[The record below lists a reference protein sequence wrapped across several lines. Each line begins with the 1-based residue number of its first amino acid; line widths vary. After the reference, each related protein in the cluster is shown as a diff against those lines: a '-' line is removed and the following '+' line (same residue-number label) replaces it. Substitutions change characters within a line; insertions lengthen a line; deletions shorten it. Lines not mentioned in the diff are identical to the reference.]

1 MRIKIYAVGSIKE
14 NYWVDAIDE
23 YIKRIS
29 PYSKI
34 EIIEVDDLSMKGKSD
49 EQIKDKECDSILSKI
64 KPNEFVCNLDLNKK
78 EYDSVSFSSKLMEM
92 IEKGGASLSFVI
104 GGSLGISEKMKQ
116 RANES
121 ISLSKMTFT
130 HQMSR
135 VILLEQI
142 YRAFKINKGEPYHK

>member
-14 NYWVDAIDE
+14 KYWVDAIDE

-142 YRAFKINKGEPYHK
+142 YRAYKINKGEPYHK

>member
-14 NYWVDAIDE
+14 KYWVDAIDE
-23 YIKRIS
+23 YTKRIS

>member
-14 NYWVDAIDE
+14 KYWVDALDE

>member
-14 NYWVDAIDE
+14 KYWVDAIDE

>member
-14 NYWVDAIDE
+14 KYWVDAIDQ